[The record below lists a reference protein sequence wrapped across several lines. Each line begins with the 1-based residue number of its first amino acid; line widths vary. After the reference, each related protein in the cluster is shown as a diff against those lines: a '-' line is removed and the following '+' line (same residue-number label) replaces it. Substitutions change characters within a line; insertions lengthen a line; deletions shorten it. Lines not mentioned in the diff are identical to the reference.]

1 MTFLGHHGRMRLITL
16 VLAVLLSAGPAFSAT
31 VKIATYNVE
40 NLFDAQNDGSEYPD
54 YVPGGRAGWN
64 RRLAVIKTA
73 HTARVI
79 AALAADVVA
88 LQEIESRRAL
98 DRLRKKLRADGR
110 DYPYSALADTAET
123 TVACALLSR
132 FPLQQTEEISPG
144 PGRRNILK
152 AVVSVDE
159 HPLVLFI
166 NHWKSRQGPESR
178 RLVYARA
185 LKKEI
190 DQLPPDADVVV
201 LGDFNANYNEYET
214 FRDKARLN
222 DTGGITGINHVLGTV
237 QEGRLVDESILIR
250 RRDHRYLYNLW
261 LELPPWQ
268 RWSHEYF
275 GHRSSLDSIIVSGG
289 LFDDHGISYLDNSF
303 ARFTADFLFRDG
315 AIFRWQ
321 QADHGR
327 GRHLGEGYS
336 DHLPL
341 VACFASGPFSDQ
353 PEPAAAGRRDKSA
366 SSPVAISRLYEIPA
380 GRVNLGLKN
389 CAVIYAHGNNAVIK
403 QKSGRAIYVYQ
414 AADDLE
420 PGGTYDLTV
429 RQLYDHYGLREIKAV
444 SDLTRRDGTVDP
456 RDYFLDPAGL
466 DLNDRRWQNEVIS
479 SLAGVYR
486 DKALLH
492 EGERIRL
499 YFKDKHLRPAE
510 NTRLIITGARV
521 GFHRTPELVIEKP
534 GQVQVLSGGQP

>member
-1 MTFLGHHGRMRLITL
+1 MTFLGHHGRIRLITL
-16 VLAVLLSAGPAFSAT
+16 ALALLLSAGPVLSAT
-31 VKIATYNVE
+31 VTIATYNVE
-40 NLFDAQNDGSEYPD
+40 NLFDAHDDGSEYPD
-54 YVPGGRAGWN
+54 YQAGGPAGWN
-64 RRLAVIKTA
+64 RRLAEIKTA

-98 DRLRKKLRADGR
+98 ARLRETLRADGR
-110 DYPYSALADTAET
+110 DYPYSALADAAET
-123 TVACALLSR
+123 TVSCALLSR
-132 FPLQQTEEISPG
+132 FPLQQTVEISPG

-152 AVVSVDE
+152 AVVTVDG
-159 HPLVLFI
+159 HPLVLFV

-185 LKKEI
+185 LRKEI
-190 DQLPPDADVVV
+190 DRLPPDADAVI

-222 DTGGITGINHVLGTV
+222 DTGGKTGINHVLGTV
-237 QEGRLVDESILIR
+237 QEGRLVDESILVR

-261 LELPPWQ
+261 LELPARQ

-289 LFDDHGISYLDNSF
+289 LFDDHGISYQDNSF

-327 GRHLGEGYS
+327 GRHLGKGYS

-341 VACFASGPFSDQ
+341 VACFASGPFSDR
-353 PEPAAAGRRDKSA
+353 PEAPAAGLPEKIA
-366 SSPVAISRLYEIPA
+366 SSQVAISRLYEIPA
-380 GRVNLGLKN
+380 GRVNLALKD
-389 CAVIYAHGNNAVIK
+389 CAVIYTHGNSAVIK

-414 AADDLE
+414 AADGLE
-420 PGGTYDLTV
+420 PGGIYNLTV
-429 RQLYDHYGLREIKAV
+429 RRLYDHYGLREIKAV
-444 SDLTRRDGTVDP
+444 SDLARRDDTVDP
-456 RDYFLDPAGL
+456 RSYFLDPTGL

-479 SLAGVYR
+479 SLSGVYR
-486 DKALLH
+486 DKALH
-492 EGERIRL
+492 QAGGRIRL
-499 YFKDKHLRPAE
+499 YFKDKDLRPSE

-521 GFHRTPELVIEKP
+521 GFHRTPELVIEKST
-534 GQVQVLSGGQP
+534 QVQGLAGGQP